1 MGKMVNH
8 QNLANEM
15 NDLMDHL
22 SNLEPD
28 SDEYTKTVANLKGL
42 YSIAVAEMKLDML
55 CAQSKQKNETDVK
68 VQTLKNEAEKDKN
81 TKLLIGT
88 ITGAVVSGA
97 VAYGI
102 AQQCRAD
109 EDQGKPWLSSARS
122 MIPKLK

>member
-8 QNLANEM
+8 QNLADEM
-15 NDLMDHL
+15 NDLMDRL
-22 SNLEPD
+22 SDLEPD
-28 SDEYTKTVANLKGL
+28 SDEYTATINNLTKL
-42 YSIAVAEMKLDML
+42 YSIAEAEMKLDIS

-102 AQQCRAD
+102 AQQCRSD

>member
-8 QNLANEM
+8 QNLADEM

-22 SNLEPD
+22 SDLEPD
-28 SDEYTKTVANLKGL
+28 SDEYTTTVANLKNL
-42 YSIAVAEMKLDML
+42 YSIAEAEMKLDIS